1 MDSIDFT
8 GILVAGL
15 VIGVVAGVI
24 VGAGLYFL
32 LAG

>member
-15 VIGVVAGVI
+15 AIGVVAGVI